1 VKRLVLLALAFA
13 LGLGQPAAGEDA
25 ARVHRVKPGE
35 TLWTIARAHIGDGRL
50 WVALYTANRDQI
62 KDPSR
67 LYPGQELTIPE
78 VDPDPAK
85 REALRR
91 EASALLAK

>member
-1 VKRLVLLALAFA
+1 VKRHLLLATAFA
-13 LGLGQPAAGEDA
+13 LILGAPAIAEA
-25 ARVHRVKPGE
+25 ELVHTVKPGE
-35 TLWTIARAHIGDGRL
+35 TLWTIARDRVGDGTL
-50 WVALYTANRDQI
+50 WVAFYAANRDQI

-67 LYPGQELTIPE
+67 LYPGQELSIPE

-91 EASALLAK
+91 ESRALLPK

>member
-1 VKRLVLLALAFA
+1 MRTLLLLAVAVALALGPPAAAEADARLHKVKR
-13 LGLGQPAAGEDA
+13 
-25 ARVHRVKPGE
+25 GE
-35 TLWTIARAHIGDGRL
+35 TLWTIARDQIGEGAL
-50 WVALYTANRDQI
+50 WVALYAANRDQI

-67 LYPGQELTIPE
+67 LYPGQELTIPD

-91 EASALLAK
+91 EAAALLPQ

>member
-1 VKRLVLLALAFA
+1 VRPRILLAIAFA
-13 LGLGQPAAGEDA
+13 LSLGVSAAAEA
-25 ARVHRVKPGE
+25 EARVHTVKPGE
-35 TLWTIARAHIGDGRL
+35 TLWTIARDRIGDGTL
-50 WVALYTANRDQI
+50 WIAFYMANRDQI

-78 VDPDPAK
+78 VDADPAK

-91 EASALLAK
+91 EASALLPK